1 VNSANFTE
9 RPGVAPSIKANPGT
23 SFSRSLMLICVLG
36 MAIIGIVDLVRPGRG
51 IFPGIFYIAYACLM
65 ICLYFLQRRQA
76 GKLDQR
82 RQLAASGDQSLLA
95 REQIVPNE
103 VALPLPTTLK
113 MRSNWL
119 GFVAITAILM
129 LIMVVIV
136 AISYILVVG
145 ANPHPFHMFL
155 TYLVLELPI
164 LLIPLI
170 AVLLIFFLR
179 RRRGIEVSEN
189 GLTLYD
195 VSGAHYV
202 PWNEARLFAIY
213 MGKKDAPAISYEL
226 ASAKDIVRW
235 TWLRKFSKFNTE
247 LPTTSIEEYNRQMQP
262 LLALIA
268 ARIGLPLYDLR

>member
-1 VNSANFTE
+1 
-9 RPGVAPSIKANPGT
+9 
-23 SFSRSLMLICVLG
+23 M
-36 MAIIGIVDLVRPGRG
+36 IGL
-51 IFPGIFYIAYACLM
+51 F
-65 ICLYFLQRRQA
+65 FLQRLQA

-113 MRSNWL
+113 MRSNWP

-129 LIMVVIV
+129 LIMAMIVV
-136 AISYILVVG
+136 ISYILVDG
-145 ANPHPFHMFL
+145 ASPHPSHVFL
-155 TYLVLELPI
+155 TYLVLASPV

-170 AVLLIFFLR
+170 TMLLIFFLR
-179 RRRGIEVSEN
+179 RRRSIEVSEN

-213 MGKKDAPAISYEL
+213 MGKKDTPAIYYEL

-235 TWLRKFSKFNTE
+235 TWLRKFSKLNTE
-247 LPTTSIEEYNRQMQP
+247 LPTTSIEEYNWQMQE
-262 LLALIA
+262 LLSLIA
-268 ARIGLPLYDLR
+268 ARTGLPLYDLR

>member
-1 VNSANFTE
+1 MNSANFTE

-23 SFSRSLMLICVLG
+23 SFSRSLMLIGVLG
-36 MAIIGIVDLVRPGRG
+36 IAIFGIVDLVRPGRG
-51 IFPGIFYIAYACLM
+51 ILPGIFYIAYACLM
-65 ICLYFLQRRQA
+65 IGLYFLQRRQA
-76 GKLDQR
+76 RKLDQR

-95 REQIVPNE
+95 RQQIVPNK

-113 MRSNWL
+113 MRSNWP

-129 LIMVVIV
+129 LIMAVIVVIP
-136 AISYILVVG
+136 YILVDG
-145 ANPHPFHMFL
+145 ASPHPSHVFL
-155 TYLVLELPI
+155 TYLVLALPI

-170 AVLLIFFLR
+170 AVSLVFFLR
-179 RRRGIEVSEN
+179 RRRAIEVSEN

-213 MGKKDAPAISYEL
+213 MGKKDAPAIFYEL

-235 TWLRKFSKFNTE
+235 TWLRKFSKFSTE
-247 LPTTSIEEYNRQMQP
+247 LPTTSIEEYNRQMQA
-262 LLALIA
+262 LLSLIA
-268 ARIGLPLYDLR
+268 GRTGLPLYNLR